1 MRQFNDTDPCED
13 TGDAPV
19 SGHNGSFQRWVPEPS
34 TPAPCA
40 PDVRRRLAETREAA
54 RASFTARV
62 MAWGP
67 QILAGA

>member
-1 MRQFNDTDPCED
+1 MRRFDDTDPCED

-19 SGHNGSFQRWVPEPS
+19 SGHNGAHKPWVHDGG
-34 TPAPCA
+34 TPAPCRPEFA
-40 PDVRRRLAETREAA
+40 AAIAATREAA